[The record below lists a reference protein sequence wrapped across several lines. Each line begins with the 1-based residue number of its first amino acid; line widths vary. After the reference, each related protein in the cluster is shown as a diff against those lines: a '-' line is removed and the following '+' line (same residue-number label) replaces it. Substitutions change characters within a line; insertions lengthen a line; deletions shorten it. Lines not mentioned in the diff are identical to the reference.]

1 MQGDPERQQHGGHRQ
16 SAQQLHGREHR
27 LRQRHPVA
35 VTTSPDTEAI
45 ASGLRRGAVIVRAS
59 VGRLP
64 SRRAETTSRTVV
76 NTGVRIASWNSST
89 GATTV
94 ASPNT
99 YAATGRP
106 RLPALT

>member
-1 MQGDPERQQHGGHRQ
+1 MAGTARAPSSSTGASTG
-16 SAQQLHGREHR
+16 SGSVT
-27 LRQRHPVA
+27 PVA